1 MFNKPRVL
9 LAVACASLVVACTK
23 PATGGADASKPAD
36 AKSADTTPV
45 PADLSSDAQ
54 KLSYSIGYDMGHQMS
69 NGPIK
74 DYIDVKALEKGI
86 EEAYAGKDARLT
98 EQQRREI
105 QTTVRTALQQKMLA
119 ERQAKAKDN
128 EAAGEAFLADNA
140 KKAGI
145 KTTASGLQYEV
156 LTEGKGAHPTAKDNV
171 TVNYKGTTIDGKQF
185 DSSYDRGQPAKFLL
199 GNVIPGWTEGVQL
212 MTPGSKYKFYIPA
225 KLAYGENAPPN
236 IGPNQ
241 VLIFEVELIS
251 IDPPTAAPAAKPVP
265 GAPAASNGKSK

>member
-9 LAVACASLVVACTK
+9 LAVACATFAVACTK
-23 PATGGADASKPAD
+23 PATSTDASKPAD
-36 AKSADTTPV
+36 AAKTADNAPV

-86 EEAYAGKDARLT
+86 EEAYAGKDARLS

-105 QTTVRTALQQKMLA
+105 QTTVRTAIQQKMMA
-119 ERQAKAKDN
+119 ERQEKAKAN

-140 KKAGI
+140 KKTGV
-145 KTTASGLQYEV
+145 KTTASGLEYEV
-156 LTEGKGAHPTAKDNV
+156 LTEGKGPHPTPKDNV

-212 MTPGSKYKFYIPA
+212 MSPGAKYKFYIPA

-241 VLIFEVELIS
+241 VLIFEVELLS
-251 IDPPTAAPAAKPVP
+251 IDKPEAPAA
-265 GAPAASNGKSK
+265 GAAGAGKSK